1 MAIGIRRTIKNAL
14 TVRKY
19 AAIQQLPPELL
30 SAQMGCDRG
39 TAIDRYYI
47 EHFLENNK
55 HFIHGDVM
63 EIAENTYTMAY
74 GSDISNSYIFTNDSN
89 DTRESIMIGDLASG
103 EGCRPN
109 FVDCF
114 ILTQTLPFIFDVR
127 SAAEHIVRMLKE
139 GGTALVAVRGICM
152 ISRYDETRWG
162 DYWGFTKQ
170 SLHKC
175 FEGLVPNSN
184 IEIFSYGNAK
194 TATAF
199 LFGMCQED
207 LEESDFAYH
216 DPLVPVTLAAV
227 VRKD

>member
-1 MAIGIRRTIKNAL
+1 
-14 TVRKY
+14 
-19 AAIQQLPPELL
+19 
-30 SAQMGCDRG
+30 
-39 TAIDRYYI
+39 
-47 EHFLENNK
+47 
-55 HFIHGDVM
+55 M

-89 DTRESIMIGDLASG
+89 DKRESIIIGDLVSG
-103 EGCRPN
+103 EGCHLD

-114 ILTQTLPFIFDVR
+114 ILTQTLPFIFDVK
-127 SAAEHIVRMLKE
+127 STAQNIVKMLRTN
-139 GGTALVAVRGICM
+139 GVALITVRGICA
-152 ISRYDETRWG
+152 ISKYDEDRWG

-170 SLHKC
+170 SLYRC
-175 FEGLVPNSN
+175 FEGMVPNKN

-194 TATAF
+194 TAAAF

-207 LEESDFAYH
+207 LEENDFAYH